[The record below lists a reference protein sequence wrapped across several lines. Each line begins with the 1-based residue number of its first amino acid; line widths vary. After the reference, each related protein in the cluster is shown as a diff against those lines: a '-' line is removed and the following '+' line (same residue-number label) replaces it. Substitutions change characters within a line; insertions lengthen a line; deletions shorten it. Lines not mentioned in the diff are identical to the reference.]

1 MLYLVFSLILG
12 GLIIGGLGRLVIP
25 GPNPI
30 GFFRTIVAGLA
41 GSFLGGLVGR
51 LILGWRYD
59 YSFGLGFVLA
69 VLFAA
74 LFVYLFERGRVPP
87 GGQGTSI

>member
-1 MLYLVFSLILG
+1 MVSLIISLIIG
-12 GLIIGGLGRLVIP
+12 GLIIGGLGRLVVP

-51 LILGWRYD
+51 LIFGWRYE
-59 YSFGLGFVLA
+59 YSFGLGFILA
-69 VLFAA
+69 VIFAA

-87 GGQGTSI
+87 GQGTAI

>member
-1 MLYLVFSLILG
+1 VVLLVLSLALS
-12 GLIIGGLGRLVIP
+12 GLIIGGLGRLIVP

-30 GFFRTIVAGLA
+30 GFLRTIVAGLA
-41 GSFLGGLVGR
+41 GSFLGGLVAR
-51 LILGWRYD
+51 LALGLRYG

-87 GGQGTSI
+87 ST

>member
-1 MLYLVFSLILG
+1 MVLLVISLALS
-12 GLIIGGLGRLVIP
+12 GLITGGLGRLVIP

-41 GSFLGGLVGR
+41 GSFLGGLVAR
-51 LILGWRYD
+51 LALGLRYG
-59 YSFGLGFVLA
+59 YSFGVGFVLS

-74 LFVYLFERGRVPP
+74 LFVHLFERGRVPP
-87 GGQGTSI
+87 PT